1 MIHYPAAQ
9 GHCAEFEAVEGF
21 DKPCF
26 ELYWANKVS
35 LLLLRV
41 TVTHSFTLSNTSYST
56 YSHSHTHT
64 HTHSLSLPLPL
75 SLCSSPLFSSPKG
88 YEYANYTNGECGASF
103 TRTTDNVTVCE
114 GVWILSKDIP

>member
-1 MIHYPAAQ
+1 
-9 GHCAEFEAVEGF
+9 
-21 DKPCF
+21 
-26 ELYWANKVS
+26 
-35 LLLLRV
+35 LLRAV
-41 TVTHSFTLSNTSYST
+41 LGEQCEFTATTRDRHSLIHTLEYLVLYLFALT
-56 YSHSHTHT
+56 HTHT
-64 HTHSLSLPLPL
+64 HTLSLSLPLPLPL